1 MSALWY
7 RLRYF
12 VRQALGSMR
21 QAPLVQLVAI
31 STIAIAVMVLA
42 FCLLVMANVDR
53 LAEAWGAEVRLVA
66 FLSADATEADAVAL
80 RAQVLELPEV
90 ERVTVRTREQA
101 LADFREA
108 LGADAALV
116 EGVGS
121 DLLPVSIEVGL
132 VAGRRDEATLS
143 ALAERLRALPQTA
156 VVEDVAWGQDILE
169 RLRTFRDLLR
179 LAGLVVAVLVA
190 MAVVFIV
197 TNTVRLALFARRDE
211 IEVMHLVGASQ
222 AFVRVP
228 FYLEGG
234 LQGFLGAGLALL
246 TLYGGWRL
254 LVPEGDVLRF
264 ELGHVPF
271 AFLEGAVSAALA
283 TGAVAVGVLASHV
296 AVGRYLRVPSGR
308 G

>member
-66 FLSADATEADAVAL
+66 FLGADATEADAVAL

-179 LAGLVVAVLVA
+179 LAGFVVAVLVA

-234 LQGFLGAGLALL
+234 LQGLLGAGLALL

-254 LVPEGDVLRF
+254 LVPEGNVLRF

-271 AFLEGAVSAALA
+271 AFLEGVVSASLA